1 MAVETSVQK
10 NYTRQPI
17 ENIEDLTLALRAYY
31 VIIWHFVCGSL
42 SLIFA
47 LMMLT
52 PSTFEDTFLE
62 STANT
67 LNNISEA
74 AIFRWSPDGFID
86 GFLLIFFT
94 VFGVVMLGLIP
105 GLFQR
110 QARARLASLA
120 LNYIGA
126 LLSAFYMLRQMT
138 VNEDLLLNNI
148 GGKAD
153 NSLFV
158 ERLLQGAEV
167 LPVVLLFGVAAWALF
182 GQRIGQVYKETLDQR
197 EAIFAYLYIS
207 PYLLLAS
214 IFTIGLLGMAF
225 YLSFND
231 LDLYG
236 PVNWVGLENYQEAL
250 SDEKFL
256 IAISNVVWYAL
267 IVVVAQTIIAFGL
280 AVLMNEKFGGR
291 RFFRTLFYA
300 PSVTSSVVISLIFLW
315 LFSGRGFINQIVFN
329 WLGLGG
335 FIESLGIRVPPGSPG
350 LQWYNTPDRLGDISY
365 LRPFFGDT
373 WFYVYGLLFLLLAIL
388 MGSRVAVW
396 LRQNAYSQKAAQTV
410 LIVTAAATVILVGLY
425 AAWQGLDS
433 TQEIV
438 RSSILLSA
446 VGLVIGAVVMNR
458 MKLAEPSAYAVRSTL
473 MGGAIWMAVIIVAN
487 FILGGSINDINAGVI
502 AIGGTLFGL
511 LAGAVAASVSY
522 IQSRKPQQEILVSE
536 NPTPVERIS
545 EIGGVGLPVLL
556 AVLLAVGAWIATKA
570 YGLNEGS
577 NLGDKEFDAL
587 LMRGPSVAFMTIMLQ
602 NVFTT
607 APTFMLMYL
616 AALQDVSPSLY
627 EAAQIDGANPWQ
639 RFTKI
644 TVPLLRPVTLLV
656 IVLST
661 IGTLQLFDQIAII
674 TRGGPI
680 DTTLV
685 PVYLIYTTALGSQI
699 QARVGYASAMAF
711 ILGAIIFAFTYIQRR
726 YIEEGTEGY

>member
-1 MAVETSVQK
+1 MAVENSLQHTQ
-10 NYTRQPI
+10 QPI
-17 ENIEDLTLALRAYY
+17 KNIDELAVSLRIYY
-31 VIIWHFVCGSL
+31 VIVWHIVCGIISL
-42 SLIFA
+42 VFA

-52 PSTFEDTFLE
+52 PSIFESTFLE
-62 STANT
+62 NTGNT
-67 LNNISEA
+67 LTDISES
-74 AIFRWSPDGFID
+74 AIFRWSPEGFID
-86 GFLLIFFT
+86 GFLLVFFI
-94 VFGVVMLGLIP
+94 VFGAAMLGFVP
-105 GLFQR
+105 GLLQHR
-110 QARARLASLA
+110 SRARLASLA
-120 LNYIGA
+120 LNYVGA
-126 LLSAFYMLRQMT
+126 LLSAFYLLRQMT
-138 VNEDLLLNNI
+138 VNEAMLLKTI

-167 LPVVLLFGVAAWALF
+167 LPLVLLFGLAAWTLF
-182 GQRIGQVYKETLDQR
+182 GQRVGKVYQETLDQR
-197 EAIFAYLYIS
+197 EALFAYLYIS

-214 IFTIGLLGMAF
+214 IFTIGLLIMAF

-250 SDEKFL
+250 EDEKFL
-256 IAISNVVWYAL
+256 VSISNVVWYAL

-291 RFFRTLFYA
+291 RFFRTVFYA

-315 LFSGRGFINQIVFN
+315 LFSGRGFVNQIVFN

-335 FIESLGIRVPPGSPG
+335 FIEGLGIRIPPGSPG
-350 LQWYNTPDRLGDISY
+350 LQWYNTPNRLGDISY
-365 LRPFFGDT
+365 LKPFFGDT
-373 WFYVYGLLFLLLAIL
+373 WFYLYGLLLLALAVL
-388 MGSRVAVW
+388 MGSRVIVW
-396 LRQNAYSQKAAQTV
+396 MRQNAYSPKAART
-410 LIVTAAATVILVGLY
+410 IFIAAAALTVILVSLY
-425 AAWQGLDS
+425 AAWQGLDG
-433 TQEIV
+433 TEEIV

-446 VGLVIGAVVMNR
+446 LGLVISAVMMNR
-458 MKLAEPSAYAVRSTL
+458 LKLASPAAYAIRSTL
-473 MGGAIWMAVIIVAN
+473 MGGAAWMLVMVVAN
-487 FILGGSINDINAGVI
+487 LFLGGEINGINAGVL
-502 AIGGTLFGL
+502 AIGGAVFGL
-511 LAGAVAASVSY
+511 LAGAIAANVSY
-522 IQSRKPQQEILVSE
+522 TQSRKPQQEILVSE
-536 NPTPVERIS
+536 NPTLVERLS
-545 EIGGVGLPVLL
+545 DFGGVGLPVLL
-556 AVLLAVGAWIATKA
+556 ALFTALGAWIATKA
-570 YGLNEGS
+570 YGLQQGS
-577 NLGDKEFDAL
+577 NLGDKDFDAL

-602 NVFTT
+602 NIFTT

-616 AALQDVSPSLY
+616 AALQDVSPALY

-656 IVLST
+656 VVLST

-674 TRGGPI
+674 TRGGPL

-726 YIEEGTEGY
+726 YLEEGTEGY